1 MQESAIELPRELS
14 PSSAFDELLLKGP
27 ATHHIPALDGL
38 RGIAILSVL
47 LFKSVEGY
55 RPMSS
60 AGLALCKLM
69 GFGWMGV
76 DLFFVL
82 SGFLITGI
90 LLDTRNA
97 PHFFRNF
104 YARRTLRIFPLY
116 YGMLIVSFVLI
127 PHAWRTGTPGMER
140 IVNNQ
145 GWLWLYMTNIAFLVK
160 RTVFFD
166 AGWLRFNHFWSLAI
180 EEQFYLFWPLLVFL
194 LSRRHLKIVCWA
206 IVSFALCARVGLYFA
221 HQRPGALFFPTPCR
235 MDGLAM
241 GALMAIAVREGTGV
255 KALLPLARR
264 GLLVAGSAIVAI
276 SIWHRETTGDDMTT
290 LTIGFTIVAAFAS
303 CLLMI
308 CLDPSPASWW
318 RQALESRFLRALG
331 KFSYG
336 GYVLHMT
343 VFWALDKTFPIDRFV
358 SFFHVEPAGMILYA
372 ATAITLVMTAAF
384 LSWHS
389 LEKHFLK
396 AKRLFAYGT

>member
-1 MQESAIELPRELS
+1 
-14 PSSAFDELLLKGP
+14 
-27 ATHHIPALDGL
+27 
-38 RGIAILSVL
+38 
-47 LFKSVEGY
+47 
-55 RPMSS
+55 
-60 AGLALCKLM
+60 
-69 GFGWMGV
+69 
-76 DLFFVL
+76 
-82 SGFLITGI
+82 
-90 LLDTRNA
+90 
-97 PHFFRNF
+97 
-104 YARRTLRIFPLY
+104 
-116 YGMLIVSFVLI
+116 
-127 PHAWRTGTPGMER
+127 MER
-140 IVNNQ
+140 IVHNQ
-145 GWLWLYMTNIAFLVK
+145 GWLWMYLTNIAFLVK

-194 LSRRHLKIVCWA
+194 LSRAHLKIVCWT

-264 GLLVAGSAIVAI
+264 GLLVAGLAIVAS

-290 LTIGFTIVAAFAS
+290 LTIGFTIIAGFAS

-308 CLDPSPASWW
+308 CLDPSPANWY
-318 RQALESRFLRALG
+318 RRALESRFLRALG

-336 GYVLHMT
+336 GYVLHMI
-343 VFWALDKTFPIDRFV
+343 VFWALDRTFPIGRFV
-358 SFFHVEPAGMILYA
+358 AFFRFEPAGMLLYT
-372 ATAITLVMTAAF
+372 ATVITLVMTAAF
-384 LSWHS
+384 ISWHL